1 MTVSISISLDKV
13 STLST
18 LDKSAI
24 WLGLASKYCTADKQA
39 FLQAAKIAKK
49 AGGFEKCISICKFD
63 ILSHV
68 ADLVTADDMDVWV
81 QLLKK

>member
-39 FLQAAKIAKK
+39 FLQEAKLAKK
-49 AGGFEKCISICKFD
+49 AGGFNKCINICKFE

-68 ADLVTADDMDVWV
+68 ADLVTADDMNVWV

>member
-18 LDKSAI
+18 LDKSAM
-24 WLGLASKYCTADKQA
+24 WLGLASKYCTSDKQV
-39 FLQAAKIAKK
+39 FLKEAKLAKK

-63 ILSHV
+63 ILYHV
-68 ADLVTADDMDVWV
+68 ADLVTDEDMSVWV

>member
-24 WLGLASKYCTADKQA
+24 WLGLASKYCTADKQE

-49 AGGFEKCISICKFD
+49 AGGFEKCISICKLD

-68 ADLVTADDMDVWV
+68 ADLVTANDMDLWV